1 MYAVG
6 MPITTRSGARNDV
19 SDMYNL
25 LLSSVKA
32 TIGEGGDLGGTDSQE
47 ESSDEDVDFEDME
60 SPVSRATGCGSEAM
74 LATPAS
80 AGATGES
87 DTASAPPYADAP
99 DELATDTWPLA
110 EWEHQVS
117 MPKPAAATASKQGVA
132 DWTRQKAQPAANVR
146 SAN

>member
-1 MYAVG
+1 

-19 SDMYNL
+19 SDMYSL

-32 TIGEGGDLGGTDSQE
+32 TIGEGADRGGIESPDS
-47 ESSDEDVDFEDME
+47 SSDEDAVDFREME
-60 SPVSRATGCGSEAM
+60 SPVSRATGSGSEAM

-80 AGATGES
+80 AGATENC
-87 DTASAPPYADAP
+87 DTASVAP
-99 DELATDTWPLA
+99 DTDAGDDFVAETWPLA

-117 MPKPAAATASKQGVA
+117 MPKPAAASASKERAA

-146 SAN
+146 PAL